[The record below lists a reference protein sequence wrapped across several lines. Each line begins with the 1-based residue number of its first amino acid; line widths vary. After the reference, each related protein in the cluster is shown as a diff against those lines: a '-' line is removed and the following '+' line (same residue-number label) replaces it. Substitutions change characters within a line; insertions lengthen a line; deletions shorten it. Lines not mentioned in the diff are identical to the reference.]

1 MVAAVGGGFLIGHTT
16 LAVLMPLALVALGYG
31 YWSHRQP
38 LALGLGVLALGIAY
52 VHIFG
57 GTPEW
62 TLAIVLGLSLVAAGM
77 DWRAAGSKPSP
88 LFSHREGRRLDSS
101 W

>member
-1 MVAAVGGGFLIGHTT
+1 MAAMGGEFLIGHTA
-16 LAVLMPLALVALGYG
+16 LAILMPLAVLALAVS

-38 LALGLGVLALGIAY
+38 LALGLGVLAVGIAY

-62 TLAIVLGLSLVAAGM
+62 TLAVVLGLSLVAAVM
-77 DWRAAGSKPSP
+77 DWRVAGSKASRV
-88 LFSHREGRRLDSS
+88 FSRREVRRLDSS
-101 W
+101 G